1 MADLTNFGIDFP
13 FSDSREGKYLNLTAT
28 TSQEVRASLIHLLLT
43 RKGSRYYLPDFG
55 TRLYD
60 YIFDQMDETTFQKIQ
75 NEVNESVKTY
85 LPKLVVNSIKV
96 TPYLETEESPGE
108 FVTGLDERLYRQA
121 AKGTEEYTVKL
132 RIDYTNNISQFGER
146 DYVIINI

>member
-1 MADLTNFGIDFP
+1 MADLNNFGINFP
-13 FSDSREGKYLNLTAT
+13 FSDSKDGRYLDLTST
-28 TSQEVRASLIHLLLT
+28 TSEEVRASLIHLLLT

-60 YIFDQMDETTFQKIQ
+60 YIFDQMDNSTYQKIQ

-85 LPKLVVNSIKV
+85 LPKLTINSITV

-108 FVTGLDERLYRQA
+108 FVTGLDERLYRIA
-121 AKGTEEYTVKL
+121 SKGTEEYTVKL

-146 DYVIINI
+146 DFVIINL

>member
-13 FSDSREGKYLNLTAT
+13 FSDSKDGRYLKLTKT
-28 TSQEVRASLIHLLLT
+28 TKEEVRASLIHLLLT

-60 YIFDQMDETTFQKIQ
+60 YIFEPMDSTTFQKIQ
-75 NEVNESVKTY
+75 NEVSESVKTY
-85 LPKLVVNSIKV
+85 LPRLTVNSIEV

-108 FVTGLDERLYRQA
+108 IVTGLDERLYRQA
-121 AKGTEEYTVKL
+121 SKGTEEYTVKL
-132 RIDYTNNISQFGER
+132 RIDYTNSMSQFAER
-146 DYVIINI
+146 DFIIINI